1 MFSGFLEPHKQV
13 KSMEKEKKPMG
24 FDHQPADTPYLLAFN
39 YGFLANLNKCLKGPI
54 FNTGILH
61 NNIYLFISLIM
72 FLSVHI
78 EIFGIFVK
86 RFKSDFNLLLT
97 KHYNESVFFF
107 TQKHG
112 LSYNSIDIRRLIYEL
127 SVFVNSHNPKLYF
140 FRFNNIKQPW
150 LLFLNIYF

>member
-54 FNTGILH
+54 FNTGILL

-107 TQKHG
+107 HTET
-112 LSYNSIDIRRLIYEL
+112 RLILQLHRHKETNL
-127 SVFVNSHNPKLYF
+127 WIECFCEFTQSK
-140 FRFNNIKQPW
+140 II
-150 LLFLNIYF
+150 FLQGQ